1 MEFSIMS
8 NNGNMNPQEEKIQ
21 ALMNSYLA
29 ARERG
34 RDEAVSLHVDED
46 SLAAFAEGRLGE
58 RESRPVVSHLVDCS
72 FCRHVSAQLI
82 RLTSEFAESE
92 TETAASPI
100 VEPARISEVLSG
112 LLTKIFGTSDGAVFA
127 HEEKD
132 EEEREEKDPEEK
144 ADE

>member
-1 MEFSIMS
+1 MMS
-8 NNGNMNPQEEKIQ
+8 NNGNMNPHEEKIQ

-29 ARERG
+29 ARENGRG
-34 RDEAVSLHVDED
+34 EAVSLHVDED
-46 SLAAFAEGRLGE
+46 SLATFAEGRLGE
-58 RESRPVVSHLVDCS
+58 RESGPVVSHLVDCS

-82 RLTSEFAESE
+82 RLNAEFAETEAE
-92 TETAASPI
+92 TVTLPG

-112 LLTKIFGTSDGAVFA
+112 LFSKIFGTTDGAVFA

-132 EEEREEKDPEEK
+132 EEKPEEKDSEEK